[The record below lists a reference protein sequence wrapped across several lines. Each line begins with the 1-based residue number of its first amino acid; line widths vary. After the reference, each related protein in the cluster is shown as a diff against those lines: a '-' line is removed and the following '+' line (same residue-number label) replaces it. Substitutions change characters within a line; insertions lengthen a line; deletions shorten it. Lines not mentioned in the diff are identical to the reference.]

1 MGQPQQNNEKIGWV
15 HGKTGEMYACAF
27 THKRAA
33 VLYYNRITQYQN
45 PNLFLGTHAHMRSQ
59 AESGNFFASLFG
71 GRLIWSL
78 SYYFAPFCQ
87 KILLC
92 SSILQSSQS
101 RSFININ
108 QETSG
113 LFCAFVETNSPTGW
127 QACYKPV
134 KKVLSILT
142 FLQKG
147 GRIIE
152 TTTKWLLAVEHIA
165 LRAFFAPCTTTILL
179 LHCVPFS
186 SAIDLRVQLAICS
199 STAWEGT

>member
-1 MGQPQQNNEKIGWV
+1 
-15 HGKTGEMYACAF
+15 
-27 THKRAA
+27 
-33 VLYYNRITQYQN
+33 
-45 PNLFLGTHAHMRSQ
+45 MRSQ

-78 SYYFAPFCQ
+78 SSYHFAPFCQ

-134 KKVLSILT
+134 KKVLSRGHINIFTKRGANNWDDDEVVVGCGAHSTARFFCSMHHNYFCYIVCPFLPLST
-142 FLQKG
+142 FVSNSQY
-147 GRIIE
+147 
-152 TTTKWLLAVEHIA
+152 A
-165 LRAFFAPCTTTILL
+165 
-179 LHCVPFS
+179 
-186 SAIDLRVQLAICS
+186 RVLPEKERNPLSPQSQLFAICKYHAPRLIY
-199 STAWEGT
+199 TAAYGRVKKILVPYHHCKSKKSPCAEIL